1 MLDVG
6 SGCATL
12 YVDAT
17 EDAPRSRRP
26 VRWMRRGGAGR
37 VGRTRRGTLSVEE
50 RPKRDGRGRWRSGV
64 SLVQPAG
71 AGDVQRG
78 RRIDRPRFGDDL
90 ALVRRA
96 LRKAGELQ
104 RYAGGAVSGIV
115 RVMLMGA
122 AALDVSG
129 RAPRRACLGR
139 RCQKRGHALGRQ
151 REEGGQNENTRT
163 WTAKLA
169 EHAGH
174 YRKLVRE
181 NPAVTTRRR

>member
-26 VRWMRRGGAGR
+26 VRWMRRGGAWR

-139 RCQKRGHALGRQ
+139 RCQKRRHALGCQ

>member
-1 MLDVG
+1 MLDVE

-37 VGRTRRGTLSVEE
+37 AGRTRSGTLSVEE
-50 RPKRDGRGRWRSGV
+50 RPKRDGEGRWCSGV

-71 AGDVQRG
+71 AGNMQRG
-78 RRIDRPRFGDDL
+78 GRIDRPRFGDDL
-90 ALVRRA
+90 ALVRRE

-104 RYAGGAVSGIV
+104 RYAGGAVSGVV

-122 AALDVSG
+122 TTLDVSR

-139 RCQKRGHALGRQ
+139 RCQKRGNALRRQ
-151 REEGGQNENTRT
+151 REEGGQDENTRT

-174 YRKLVRE
+174 YRKLV
-181 NPAVTTRRR
+181 NVNLAVTTRRR